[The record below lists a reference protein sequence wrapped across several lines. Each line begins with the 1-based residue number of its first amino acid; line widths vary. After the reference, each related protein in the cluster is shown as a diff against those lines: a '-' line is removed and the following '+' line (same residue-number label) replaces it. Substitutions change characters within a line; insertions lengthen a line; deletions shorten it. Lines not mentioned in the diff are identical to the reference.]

1 MYILRNK
8 SQEPVKRGCRVSD
21 TVKYKT
27 ISLRN
32 ELYVRLEK
40 MSSELTDVKL
50 SIPQTIELL
59 LKQEENS
66 QELKSGWGK

>member
-1 MYILRNK
+1 M
-8 SQEPVKRGCRVSD
+8 SD

-27 ISLRN
+27 VSLKV
-32 ELYVRLEK
+32 ETYSKLET
-40 MSSELTDVKL
+40 MSKLLVKGVSL

-59 LKQEENS
+59 LKQEEGN

>member
-1 MYILRNK
+1 M
-8 SQEPVKRGCRVSD
+8 VD

-27 ISLRN
+27 VSLRN
-32 ELYVRLEK
+32 DIYSKLED
-40 MSSELTDVKL
+40 MSKLLVEGVKL

-59 LKQEENS
+59 LKQEEGN

>member
-1 MYILRNK
+1 M
-8 SQEPVKRGCRVSD
+8 SD

-27 ISLRN
+27 ISFKV
-32 ELYVRLEK
+32 ETYSKLEN
-40 MSSELTDVKL
+40 MSELLVEGVKL

-59 LKQEENS
+59 LKQEEGS

>member
-1 MYILRNK
+1 
-8 SQEPVKRGCRVSD
+8 VSD

-27 ISLRN
+27 VSLKV
-32 ELYVRLEK
+32 ETYSKLED
-40 MSSELTDVKL
+40 MSELLVEGVKL

-59 LKQEENS
+59 LKQEEGS

>member
-1 MYILRNK
+1 M
-8 SQEPVKRGCRVSD
+8 SD

-27 ISLRN
+27 VSLKV
-32 ELYVRLEK
+32 ETYSKLEN
-40 MSSELTDVKL
+40 MSELLVEGVKL

-59 LKQEENS
+59 LKQEEGN

>member
-1 MYILRNK
+1 MT
-8 SQEPVKRGCRVSD
+8 D

-27 ISLRN
+27 VSLRN
-32 ELYVRLEK
+32 DIYSKLES
-40 MSSELTDVKL
+40 MSSVLVEGVKL

-59 LKQEENS
+59 LKQEEGT

>member
-1 MYILRNK
+1 M
-8 SQEPVKRGCRVSD
+8 SD

-27 ISLRN
+27 VSLRV
-32 ELYVRLEK
+32 ETYSKLED
-40 MSSELTDVKL
+40 MSKLLVQGVSL

-59 LKQEENS
+59 LRQEEGS

>member
-1 MYILRNK
+1 MT
-8 SQEPVKRGCRVSD
+8 D

-27 ISLRN
+27 VSLRN
-32 ELYVRLEK
+32 DIYSKLEDT
-40 MSSELTDVKL
+40 SGVLVEGVKL

-59 LKQEENS
+59 LKQEEGN

>member
-1 MYILRNK
+1 MT
-8 SQEPVKRGCRVSD
+8 D

-32 ELYVRLEK
+32 EVYSKLED
-40 MSSELTDVKL
+40 MSKVLIEGVKL

-59 LKQEENS
+59 LRQEEGN

>member
-1 MYILRNK
+1 M
-8 SQEPVKRGCRVSD
+8 SD

-27 ISLRN
+27 VSLKV
-32 ELYVRLEK
+32 ETYSKLED
-40 MSSELTDVKL
+40 MSQLLVEGVKL

-59 LKQEENS
+59 LKQEESS

>member
-1 MYILRNK
+1 
-8 SQEPVKRGCRVSD
+8 VSD

-27 ISLRN
+27 VSLKV
-32 ELYVRLEK
+32 ETYSKLEN
-40 MSSELTDVKL
+40 MSQLLVEGVSL

-59 LKQEENS
+59 LQQEEGS

>member
-1 MYILRNK
+1 M
-8 SQEPVKRGCRVSD
+8 SD

-27 ISLRN
+27 ISLKV
-32 ELYVRLEK
+32 ETYSKLEK
-40 MSSELTDVKL
+40 MSELLVEGVKL

-59 LKQEENS
+59 LKQEEGS

>member
-1 MYILRNK
+1 M
-8 SQEPVKRGCRVSD
+8 SD
-21 TVKYKT
+21 TLKYKT
-27 ISLRN
+27 VSLKN
-32 ELYVRLEK
+32 DIYSKLED
-40 MSSELTDVKL
+40 MSEVLVEGVKL

>member
-1 MYILRNK
+1 MT
-8 SQEPVKRGCRVSD
+8 D

-32 ELYVRLEK
+32 EVYSKLED
-40 MSSELTDVKL
+40 MSKVLVEGVKL

-59 LKQEENS
+59 LKQEEGS

>member
-1 MYILRNK
+1 M
-8 SQEPVKRGCRVSD
+8 SD

-27 ISLRN
+27 VSLKV
-32 ELYVRLEK
+32 ETYSKLED
-40 MSSELTDVKL
+40 MSDLLVEGVKL

-59 LKQEENS
+59 LKQEEGN

>member
-1 MYILRNK
+1 MT
-8 SQEPVKRGCRVSD
+8 D

-27 ISLRN
+27 VSLRN
-32 ELYVRLEK
+32 DIYSKLES
-40 MSSELTDVKL
+40 MSEVLVEGVKL

>member
-1 MYILRNK
+1 M
-8 SQEPVKRGCRVSD
+8 SD
-21 TVKYKT
+21 TIKYKT
-27 ISLRN
+27 VSLRN
-32 ELYVRLEK
+32 DIYSKLED
-40 MSSELTDVKL
+40 MSEVLVEGVKL

>member
-1 MYILRNK
+1 M
-8 SQEPVKRGCRVSD
+8 SD

-27 ISLRN
+27 VSLKV
-32 ELYVRLEK
+32 ETYSKLEK
-40 MSSELTDVKL
+40 MSELLVEGVEL

-59 LKQEENS
+59 LKQEEGS